1 MDKLESENFL
11 AIANS
16 RLARCFIPVDGQEL
30 RPDSLFFVKGSADW
44 SPDYQHMLGTNGMPD
59 GSPAMYKMNLEE
71 RLAFGTDGSAISL
84 RGRALNLNEP
94 IVRKTCDNGEGY
106 NYADSKRM
114 ARMIFETFYGK
125 IPAGMEVD
133 HMNRMRD
140 DDRLCNLRLVTHSQN
155 SKNRKPVESHSWLA
169 SDRVLLIPVKS
180 GDPVLV
186 HPSDAYAIV
195 RDCNTWKLLHCQ
207 RVTAN
212 GWGAIVNPTR
222 QMVAAYFEAYKD
234 VFKRRGLM
242 KKCLALVA

>member
-1 MDKLESENFL
+1 
-11 AIANS
+11 
-16 RLARCFIPVDGQEL
+16 
-30 RPDSLFFVKGSADW
+30 
-44 SPDYQHMLGTNGMPD
+44 
-59 GSPAMYKMNLEE
+59 
-71 RLAFGTDGSAISL
+71 
-84 RGRALNLNEP
+84 
-94 IVRKTCDNGEGY
+94 
-106 NYADSKRM
+106 
-114 ARMIFETFYGK
+114 MIFETFYGK